1 MRGTTSDKP
10 IAQQPGTDVPGGAD
24 KPVAAATDSMD
35 KSAAATTLAQ
45 KSAQARVPEPPTLP
59 PTVPPSTSA
68 ADSAPAPVT
77 RASAPPQ
84 TASPA
89 LGTPATPTSQKTV
102 KCPKCGTD
110 VRDVARFCQ
119 RCHHTM
125 RYECPSCHNQQRTGG
140 KCEKCGIDFL
150 KYIGA
155 VVTQKQA
162 EADVFHERI
171 EQRSPLMKNI
181 LWIPFTLGFPI
192 IRDYFVKRERK
203 K

>member
-1 MRGTTSDKP
+1 MSGTTSDKP
-10 IAQQPGTDVPGGAD
+10 IARRPGAAVPGGSD
-24 KPVAAATDSMD
+24 KPVTSAPTGAVKPGASAPTGASGGAD
-35 KSAAATTLAQ
+35 KSAAATPLAQ
-45 KSAQARVPEPPTLP
+45 KSAQARVPAPPVAPAT
-59 PTVPPSTSA
+59 TTSA
-68 ADSAPAPVT
+68 QQ
-77 RASAPPQ
+77 R
-84 TASPA
+84 
-89 LGTPATPTSQKTV
+89 TV

-110 VRDVARFCQ
+110 VREVARFCQ

-162 EADVFHERI
+162 EADIFHERI
-171 EQRSPLMKNI
+171 EQRSTLMKNI
-181 LWIPFTLGFPI
+181 LWMPFTLGFPI
-192 IRDYFVKRERK
+192 IRDYFVKRDRK

>member
-1 MRGTTSDKP
+1 MSGTTSDKP
-10 IAQQPGTDVPGGAD
+10 VARQPGVAAPGGAG
-24 KPVAAATDSMD
+24 KPVAAVPTTADKPGDAVPNSGD

-45 KSAQARVPEPPTLP
+45 KNAQTRVPAPQTLP
-59 PTVPPSTSA
+59 PSV
-68 ADSAPAPVT
+68 
-77 RASAPPQ
+77 PQ

-89 LGTPATPTSQKTV
+89 LGTPATPTPQKTV

-171 EQRSPLMKNI
+171 EQRSTLMKNI
-181 LWIPFTLGFPI
+181 LWMPFTLGFPI
-192 IRDYFVKRERK
+192 IRDFFVKRERK

>member
-1 MRGTTSDKP
+1 MSGTTSDKP
-10 IAQQPGTDVPGGAD
+10 VGD
-24 KPVAAATDSMD
+24 KPVAAAPNSAGKPATSTPTSASGSAD
-35 KSAAATTLAQ
+35 KSAAPTNVAQ
-45 KSAQARVPEPPTLP
+45 KSAQARVPAPPTSP
-59 PTVPPSTSA
+59 PKTSA
-68 ADSAPAPVT
+68 APPVAPGM
-77 RASAPPQ
+77 ASAQ
-84 TASPA
+84 
-89 LGTPATPTSQKTV
+89 QRTV

-110 VRDVARFCQ
+110 VREVARFCQ

-162 EADVFHERI
+162 EADAIHERL
-171 EQRSPLMKNI
+171 EQRSTLMKNI
-181 LWIPFTLGFPI
+181 LWMPFTLGYPI
-192 IRDYFVKRERK
+192 IRDYFVKRDRK

>member
-1 MRGTTSDKP
+1 MSGTTSDKP
-10 IAQQPGTDVPGGAD
+10 IARQPGTAVPNSAAKPVVSAPNSALSSAD
-24 KPVAAATDSMD
+24 K
-35 KSAAATTLAQ
+35 
-45 KSAQARVPEPPTLP
+45 
-59 PTVPPSTSA
+59 
-68 ADSAPAPVT
+68 SAPAPAP
-77 RASAPPQ
+77 RATAPPKTSAAPPVAAGTSAM
-84 TASPA
+84 TAA
-89 LGTPATPTSQKTV
+89 QKTV

-110 VRDVARFCQ
+110 VREVARFCQ

-162 EADVFHERI
+162 EADAFHERI
-171 EQRSPLMKNI
+171 EQRSTLMKNI
-181 LWIPFTLGFPI
+181 LWMPFTLGFPI
-192 IRDYFVKRERK
+192 IRDYFVKRDRK

>member
-1 MRGTTSDKP
+1 M
-10 IAQQPGTDVPGGAD
+10 A
-24 KPVAAATDSMD
+24 
-35 KSAAATTLAQ
+35 
-45 KSAQARVPEPPTLP
+45 
-59 PTVPPSTSA
+59 
-68 ADSAPAPVT
+68 
-77 RASAPPQ
+77 
-84 TASPA
+84 
-89 LGTPATPTSQKTV
+89 QKTV

-150 KYIGA
+150 KYVGA

-162 EADVFHERI
+162 EADAFHERI
-171 EQRSPLMKNI
+171 EQRSTLMKNI
-181 LWIPFTLGFPI
+181 LWMPFTLGFPI
-192 IRDYFVKRERK
+192 IRDYFVKRDRK

>member
-1 MRGTTSDKP
+1 MSGTTSDKP
-10 IAQQPGTDVPGGAD
+10 VARQPGSAVPSGGVTAPNTAGEPSAGAGAQSAD
-24 KPVAAATDSMD
+24 KP
-35 KSAAATTLAQ
+35 
-45 KSAQARVPEPPTLP
+45 
-59 PTVPPSTSA
+59 
-68 ADSAPAPVT
+68 APAPRTAVPNT
-77 RASAPPQ
+77 APPKASA
-84 TASPA
+84 ASPLA
-89 LGTPATPTSQKTV
+89 AGTSATAAPQKTV

-110 VRDVARFCQ
+110 VREVARFCQ

-162 EADVFHERI
+162 EADAIHERL
-171 EQRSPLMKNI
+171 EQRSTLMKNI
-181 LWIPFTLGFPI
+181 LWMPFTLGYPI
-192 IRDYFVKRERK
+192 IRDYFFKRDRK

>member
-1 MRGTTSDKP
+1 MSGTTSDKP
-10 IAQQPGTDVPGGAD
+10 TGG
-24 KPVAAATDSMD
+24 KPVATAPSSASKPSGGTPNSAD
-35 KSAAATTLAQ
+35 KTAPTPRATTA
-45 KSAQARVPEPPTLP
+45 
-59 PTVPPSTSA
+59 
-68 ADSAPAPVT
+68 VT
-77 RASAPPQ
+77 PPQ
-84 TASPA
+84 TSSISSGAPAASA
-89 LGTPATPTSQKTV
+89 AQRTV

-110 VRDVARFCQ
+110 VREVARFCQ

-162 EADVFHERI
+162 EADTIHERL
-171 EQRSPLMKNI
+171 EQRSTLMKNI
-181 LWIPFTLGFPI
+181 LWMPFTLGYPI
-192 IRDYFVKRERK
+192 IRDYFIKRDRK

>member
-1 MRGTTSDKP
+1 MSGTTSDKP
-10 IAQQPGTDVPGGAD
+10 IARQPSAAVPGGSD
-24 KPVAAATDSMD
+24 KPVTSAPTSAVKPATSAPTGAASSSAD
-35 KSAAATTLAQ
+35 KSAPVP
-45 KSAQARVPEPPTLP
+45 RVTAPPK
-59 PTVPPSTSA
+59 TSA
-68 ADSAPAPVT
+68 ASPVASGTSSAAPAV
-77 RASAPPQ
+77 
-84 TASPA
+84 
-89 LGTPATPTSQKTV
+89 QKTV
-102 KCPKCGTD
+102 KCPKCGSD
-110 VRDVARFCQ
+110 VREVARFCQ

-171 EQRSPLMKNI
+171 EQRSTLMKNI
-181 LWIPFTLGFPI
+181 LWMPFTLGFPI
-192 IRDYFVKRERK
+192 IRDYFVKRDRK

>member
-1 MRGTTSDKP
+1 MSGTTSDKP
-10 IAQQPGTDVPGGAD
+10 IARQPGAAVPDGAGRRD
-24 KPVAAATDSMD
+24 ATALSSTSDSTGKPVASAPTSASDGAN
-35 KSAAATTLAQ
+35 KSASATPLAQ
-45 KSAQARVPEPPTLP
+45 KNAQARVPAPP
-59 PTVPPSTSA
+59 VPPATTSA
-68 ADSAPAPVT
+68 QQ
-77 RASAPPQ
+77 R
-84 TASPA
+84 
-89 LGTPATPTSQKTV
+89 TV

-110 VRDVARFCQ
+110 VREVARFCQ

-162 EADVFHERI
+162 EADAFHERL
-171 EQRSPLMKNI
+171 EQRSTLMKNI
-181 LWIPFTLGFPI
+181 LWLPFTLGYPI
-192 IRDYFVKRERK
+192 IRDYFFKRDRK